1 LARGLLCNLDVST
14 GQGPILLVDAQ
25 AERLRANVAVLRHAF
40 GPAAVRGTTDARDAS
55 AWLTYERPSVLVT
68 CADTAE
74 SFGAALTEILRSRW
88 GPVPVVVTRD
98 APSSLPRSPSDPVAV
113 PVDPVQLRA
122 EVARWAQPGAG
133 AIAITLLADVLTLY
147 ARAGRTGVLDVRSP
161 ERTGSIWFDAGR
173 PVHAVCADRVGKPAF
188 FEVLCWNAGRFVFR
202 NAVPPA
208 RSLEQ
213 DLRTLLAEADAVP

>member
-1 LARGLLCNLDVST
+1 MSIGH
-14 GQGPILLVDAQ
+14 GPIVLLDSQ
-25 AERLRANVAVLRHAF
+25 AERLRANVALLRHAF
-40 GPAAVRGTTDARDAS
+40 GPAAVRGTTDARDVS
-55 AWLTYERPSVLVT
+55 AWLTCERPSVLVT

-74 SFGAALTEILRSRW
+74 QCGATLLETLRSRW

-98 APSSLPRSPSDPVAV
+98 APSGVPRSPSDPVAV

-133 AIAITLLADVLTLY
+133 AIAITLLADVLALY

-173 PVHAVCADRVGKPAF
+173 PVHAVCGERIGKPAL

-202 NAVPPA
+202 NGRPPA

-213 DLRTLLAEADAVP
+213 DLKTLLAEADAVP

>member
-1 LARGLLCNLDVST
+1 VST
-14 GQGPILLVDAQ
+14 GHGPIVLVDSQ
-25 AERLRANVAVLRHAF
+25 AERLRATVAFLRHAF
-40 GPAAVRGTTDARDAS
+40 GPAAVRGTTDVRDAS
-55 AWLTYERPSVLVT
+55 AWLTCERPSVLVT
-68 CADTAE
+68 CADTAAQC
-74 SFGAALTEILRSRW
+74 GAALMGALRSRW

-98 APSSLPRSPSDPVAV
+98 VPSSLPRTSSDPLTV

-133 AIAITLLADVLTLY
+133 AIAITLLADVLALH

-173 PVHAVCADRVGKPAF
+173 PVHAVCGARVGKPAL

-202 NAVPPA
+202 NGPPPA

-213 DLRTLLAEADAVP
+213 DLGELLAEADAVP